1 MQGWF
6 VGSGFGW
13 GFLVVSSFVL
23 GVFVSFC
30 ARDVVELIP
39 PACASKG

>member
-1 MQGWF
+1 MVGWIRF
-6 VGSGFGW
+6 VPEF
-13 GFLVVSSFVL
+13 FVVSSFVL

-39 PACASKG
+39 PACDSKG

>member
-1 MQGWF
+1 MVWWVWF
-6 VGSGFGW
+6 VLGF
-13 GFLVVSSFVL
+13 FVVSSFVL

-39 PACASKG
+39 PACDSKG